1 MKIFD
6 CTTFFE
12 EDLMMELRFNILNEH
27 VEKFIVVESRFS
39 HSGNKKKLNF
49 DINNYKKFK
58 NKIIYLVIDE
68 EPHDLIELNN
78 NNSSIQRLNSIKRIE
93 QSYDY
98 IRFGLKDAAE
108 EDIIL
113 FSDNDE
119 IPNLDKCN
127 LNEIKN
133 KIYIFEQK
141 ILNYKFNL
149 LYDLIPWYGTRAC
162 KFKNIKSFPWLK
174 NLKNKKYPFWRLDVF
189 FNKFKSMNVEIVN
202 NGGWHFNN
210 LKTAEGLYKKLTN
223 LGHHNEFDAS
233 KITVEELQNKIDN
246 KLAFYDHTADKT
258 GKNKYDFEYKLKK
271 ISDDQLPKFL
281 LDNKENYINWFD

>member
-12 EDLMMELRFNILNEH
+12 ENLMMELRFNILNEH

-189 FNKFKSMNVEIVN
+189 FNKFKSMNVEIIN

-271 ISDDQLPKFL
+271 INDDQLPKFL

>member
-68 EPHDLIELNN
+68 EPHDLIEINN

-174 NLKNKKYPFWRLDVF
+174 NLKNKKYPFWRLDIF

>member
-162 KFKNIKSFPWLK
+162 KFKNVKSFPWLK

-189 FNKFKSMNVEIVN
+189 FNKFKSMNVEIIN

-258 GKNKYDFEYKLKK
+258 GKNKYDFEYKLKR
-271 ISDDQLPKFL
+271 INDDQLPKFL